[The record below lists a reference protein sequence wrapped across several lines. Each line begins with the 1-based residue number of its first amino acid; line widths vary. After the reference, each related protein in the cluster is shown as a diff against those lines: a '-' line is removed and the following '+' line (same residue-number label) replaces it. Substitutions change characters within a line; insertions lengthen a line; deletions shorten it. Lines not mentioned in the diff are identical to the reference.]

1 MIYIDN
7 RKLTPDEDWDNTEQ
21 TDEQFGSYQEYTDW
35 LESGYDE
42 SDYEEYP

>member
-7 RKLTPDEDWDNTEQ
+7 RKWTPDEEPE
-21 TDEQFGSYQEYTDW
+21 TDEQFESYQEYTDW